1 MVIRDEKL
9 EKAKEMIRKS
19 KAKREELA
27 RMAQSEIVLEKQPL
41 MVEDD
46 DDDTAESLH
55 KGRAAG
61 QREARAA
68 AAAAAAAACRPAAAP
83 PACRGKPVQLNLRVN
98 GGSKHGPHAIQAYLR
113 EPAAALRD
121 ALAAHIE
128 VDPSAVLKL
137 ELDGERLDFGKTLES
152 FDLEDG
158 DLIDATVDDSMPAP
172 SHGEASSGSASVAAS
187 CAQHVSPDEP
197 ARKIV
202 VHVDCDGATKKFRV
216 LDTDPLSKLFSGAAT
231 ALHLSPEAQFYF
243 GERVLLGSATSRSA
257 GLVDRS
263 VIVCKQ

>member
-1 MVIRDEKL
+1 MLCKRRLSLILFADNFWLWAVSLLML
-9 EKAKEMIRKS
+9 EAMTAAWRQCLGEVQLDSIP
-19 KAKREELA
+19 
-27 RMAQSEIVLEKQPL
+27 SECTWCSTI
-41 MVEDD
+41 EDD
-46 DDDTAESLH
+46 VP
-55 KGRAAG
+55 G
-61 QREARAA
+61 
-68 AAAAAAAACRPAAAP
+68 
-83 PACRGKPVQLNLRVN
+83 
-98 GGSKHGPHAIQAYLR
+98 Y
-113 EPAAALRD
+113 
-121 ALAAHIE
+121 
-128 VDPSAVLKL
+128 L

-243 GERVLLGSATSRSA
+243 GERVPLGSATSRSA
-257 GLVDRS
+257 GRLRAGVATSARP
-263 VIVCKQ
+263 

>member
-1 MVIRDEKL
+1 VVIRDEKL

-98 GGSKHGPHAIQAYLR
+98 GGSKHGPHA
-113 EPAAALRD
+113 
-121 ALAAHIE
+121 
-128 VDPSAVLKL
+128 
-137 ELDGERLDFGKTLES
+137 
-152 FDLEDG
+152 
-158 DLIDATVDDSMPAP
+158 
-172 SHGEASSGSASVAAS
+172 
-187 CAQHVSPDEP
+187 
-197 ARKIV
+197 
-202 VHVDCDGATKKFRV
+202 
-216 LDTDPLSKLFSGAAT
+216 
-231 ALHLSPEAQFYF
+231 
-243 GERVLLGSATSRSA
+243 
-257 GLVDRS
+257 
-263 VIVCKQ
+263 